1 MGRIPRPAD
10 QTDEMNRNI
19 AANIASVRARITAAA
34 ERAGRPPGDITLVAV
49 SKTHPAAAVAAA
61 FDAGLRDFGENRVQ
75 EAASKIGALRAPCVT
90 PRWHLVG
97 HLQRNKVAVAL
108 DLFDILHSVDS
119 ERLAEA
125 ISAQATRPVRVLIEV
140 NASGEASKYGVAPDE
155 VSGFAERTGGLPNI
169 ELIGLMTV
177 APQVDDPE
185 DVRSVFR
192 TLRRLRDAVG
202 LRELSMGMTD
212 DFEVAVEE
220 GSTLVRV
227 GRAIFGPRPPA
238 G

>member
-1 MGRIPRPAD
+1 MSAD
-10 QTDEMNRNI
+10 I
-19 AANIASVRARITAAA
+19 ALNLARVRLRLAAAA
-34 ERAGRPPGDITLVAV
+34 ERAGRSPNDITLIGV
-49 SKTHPAAAVAAA
+49 SKTHAAATVAAA
-61 FDAGLRDFGENRVQ
+61 FEAGLRDFGENRVQ
-75 EAASKIGALRAPCVT
+75 EAASKIAVLRAQRIA

-97 HLQRNKVAVAL
+97 HLQRNKAAAAL

-125 ISAQATRPVRVLIEV
+125 ISAQAARPVRVLIEV
-140 NASGEASKYGVAPDE
+140 NVSGEASKFGIAPE
-155 VSGFAERTGGLPNI
+155 GAGRLAEHIGRLPNI
-169 ELIGLMTV
+169 DLLGLMTV

-185 DVRSVFR
+185 DVRPVFR
-192 TLRRLRDAVG
+192 TLRQLRDAVG

-227 GRAIFGPRPPA
+227 GRAIFGARA

>member
-1 MGRIPRPAD
+1 M
-10 QTDEMNRNI
+10 TDISRNLD
-19 AANIASVRARITAAA
+19 AVRARIGAAA
-34 ERAGRPPGDITLVAV
+34 ERAGRLRGDITLVGV
-49 SKTHPAAAVAAA
+49 SKTHPPDAVAAA
-61 FDAGLRDFGENRVQ
+61 FAAGLRDFGENRVQ
-75 EAASKIGALRAPCVT
+75 EAAAKIDALRTQDVT

-97 HLQRNKVAVAL
+97 HLQRNKVAAAL
-108 DLFDILHSVDS
+108 NLFDILHSVDS

-125 ISAQATRPVRVLIEV
+125 ISAAATRSVRVFIEV
-140 NASGEASKYGVAPDE
+140 NVAGEASKFGVAPGE
-155 VSGFAERTGGLPNI
+155 AAGLAERIGALPN
-169 ELIGLMTV
+169 LDLLGLMTV

-185 DVRSVFR
+185 DVRRVFR
-192 TLRRLRDAVG
+192 ALRELRDALG

-227 GRAIFGPRPPA
+227 GRAIFGARA

>member
-1 MGRIPRPAD
+1 MSAD
-10 QTDEMNRNI
+10 IVSNLARVRSRL
-19 AANIASVRARITAAA
+19 AASA
-34 ERAGRPPGDITLVAV
+34 ERAGRSPEDITLIGV
-49 SKTHPAAAVAAA
+49 SKTHAAAIVAAA
-61 FDAGLRDFGENRVQ
+61 YEAGLHDFGENRVQ
-75 EAASKIGALRAPCVT
+75 EAASKIAELRAQRIA

-97 HLQRNKVAVAL
+97 HLQRNKAAAAL

-125 ISAQATRPVRVLIEV
+125 ISAQAERSVRVLIEV
-140 NASGEASKYGVAPDE
+140 NVSGEVAKFGIAPEGV
-155 VSGFAERTGGLPNI
+155 SSLAERIGGLPNI
-169 ELIGLMTV
+169 DLLGLMTV

-185 DVRSVFR
+185 DVRPVFR
-192 TLRRLRDAVG
+192 TLRQLRDSVG

-227 GRAIFGPRPPA
+227 GRAIFGARA

>member
-1 MGRIPRPAD
+1 
-10 QTDEMNRNI
+10 MNSDT
-19 AANIASVRARITAAA
+19 AANISRVNARIATAA
-34 ERAGRPPGDITLVAV
+34 EGAGRLPGDITLVAV

-61 FDAGLRDFGENRVQ
+61 FEAGLRDFGENRVQ
-75 EAASKIGALRAPCVT
+75 EAASKIGALRAQSVT

-125 ISAQATRPVRVLIEV
+125 ISAQATRPVRILIEV
-140 NASGEASKYGVAPDE
+140 NVSGEVSKFGVPPDE
-155 VSGFAERTGGLPNI
+155 VSGFAERTRGLRNI
-169 ELIGLMTV
+169 DLIGLMTV

-185 DVRSVFR
+185 EVRSVFR
-192 TLRRLRDAVG
+192 TLRQLRDAVG
-202 LRELSMGMTD
+202 LRDLSMGMTD

-227 GRAIFGPRPPA
+227 GRAIFGARA

>member
-1 MGRIPRPAD
+1 
-10 QTDEMNRNI
+10 MNHNI
-19 AANIASVRARITAAA
+19 AANIARVHARISAAA
-34 ERAGRPPGDITLVAV
+34 ERAGRPPGDITLIAV

-75 EAASKIGALRAPCVT
+75 EAASKIGALRAQSVT

-140 NASGEASKYGVAPDE
+140 NVSGEASKYGVALDE

-227 GRAIFGPRPPA
+227 GRAIFGPPPRA